1 MRSAAFSAVCQ
12 NQSCWPT
19 RLRNLALYLGLLC
32 SFFRLPAAAQQY
44 LCDQGSGKFAART
57 EEGVEVTVGP
67 EREGGLAKRVCDASI
82 NWGKDRLVVAANAA
96 TADLDMLGATLGKMG
111 SVAAFQVRSN
121 PNHFMSYVIYSLRKP
136 PHVLRRLSGAST
148 FSAADTD
155 LDGRVEIW
163 ADDAA
168 AVDGLDG
175 LLASEFDFLPTSVLR
190 FEQGR
195 LLDVSAQFQPYYDQV
210 IESVRVGLSSQ
221 QLDNFRASA
230 TQPSLK
236 GIAEAER
243 LHDIR
248 ETKIK
253 VLEIVWAYLYSGRQ
267 EDAWRALGKMWPQQ
281 DVARVQQAVSN
292 ARAHGMESQIDG
304 VASDTHKRKRRAGI
318 YQVPEVTPPRAIQ
331 ISVPSNNGPLAQG
344 VPDINVTLELVIDCA
359 GKVRSLKSSGPNW
372 TQGYLEDAAKGWKFI
387 PALKAGQSVASRQE
401 TEVSLR
407 R

>member
-1 MRSAAFSAVCQ
+1 M
-12 NQSCWPT
+12 
-19 RLRNLALYLGLLC
+19 
-32 SFFRLPAAAQQY
+32 
-44 LCDQGSGKFAART
+44 
-57 EEGVEVTVGP
+57 TVGP

-96 TADLDMLGATLGKMG
+96 TADLDMLGATLEKMG
-111 SVAAFQVRSN
+111 PVAAFQVRSN
-121 PNHFMSYVIYSLRKP
+121 PNDFMSYVIYSLRKP
-136 PHVLRRLSGAST
+136 PHVLRSLSGAST

-195 LLDVSAQFQPYYDQV
+195 LLDVSAQFLPYYDHV
-210 IESVRVGLSSQ
+210 IDSVRAGLSAQ
-221 QLDNFRASA
+221 ELDNFKTSAS
-230 TQPSLK
+230 QPGLK
-236 GIAEAER
+236 GSAEAER
-243 LHDIR
+243 LHRIR
-248 ETKIK
+248 ETKVK

-267 EDAWRALGKMWPQQ
+267 EDARQALRQMWPPQ
-281 DVARVQQAVSN
+281 DVARIQQAIAN
-292 ARAHGMESQIDG
+292 ARAHGIESQIDG

-318 YQVPEVTPPRAIQ
+318 YQLPEVTSPRAIQ
-331 ISVPSNNGPLAQG
+331 ISVLSNNGPLHQV

-359 GKVRSLKSSGPNW
+359 GKVHSLKSSGPDW
-372 TQGYLEDAAKGWKFI
+372 TQAYLEGAAKGWKFI
-387 PALKAGQSVASRQE
+387 PAFKAGRSVASRQE